1 MSVGKRGLV
10 LEGGAMR
17 GLFTAG
23 VLDVLMEKGV
33 AFDGVIGVS
42 AGAAFGSNL
51 VSGQIGRSL
60 RYNLAYCRDKRYCS
74 LRSLLRTGDLFG
86 AEFCYRT
93 LPLSLDLFDFDAYRE
108 SPTAFYA
115 VATDVDTGEAVYLDC
130 KGVDDPRVLDAI
142 RASASMPLVSRPVS
156 LDGRRLLDGGV
167 SDSVPLEYFESIGY
181 TKNLVVLTKPLGYRR
196 KRASR
201 LACGLL
207 RRYPG
212 VARAMRERHIRYN
225 ETLQSIERREAAG
238 EILVI
243 RPDVPLP
250 IGRTSHSKSD
260 LQAVYD
266 LGRAVAERRL
276 DDLLRFLKA

>member
-23 VLDVLMEKGV
+23 VLDVLMENNIS
-33 AFDGVIGVS
+33 FDGVIGVS

-74 LRSLLRTGDLFG
+74 LRSLFRTGDLFG

-93 LPLSLDLFDFDAYRE
+93 LPLSLDLFDFAAYRE
-108 SPTAFYA
+108 SQTAFYA
-115 VATDVDTGEAVYLDC
+115 VATDADTGQALYLDC
-130 KGVDDPRVLDAI
+130 KGVDDLRVLDVI
-142 RASASMPLVSRPVS
+142 RASASMPLVSRPVL

-167 SDSVPLEYFESIGY
+167 SDSIPLSYFESIGF
-181 TKNLVVLTKPLGYRR
+181 TKNLVVLTKPRGYKR
-196 KRASR
+196 KPASR
-201 LACGLL
+201 LALTLL
-207 RRYPG
+207 KYKGIRQ
-212 VARAMRERHIRYN
+212 AMKTRHLRYN
-225 ETLQSIERREAAG
+225 ETLEMIERREAEG

-243 RPDVPLP
+243 RPASPLP
-250 IGRTSHSKSD
+250 IGRTSHSKAE
-260 LQAVYD
+260 LQTVYE
-266 LGRAVAERRL
+266 LGRAEAERRL
-276 DDLLRFLKA
+276 PEILRFFEA

>member
-1 MSVGKRGLV
+1 MSAGKRGLV

-23 VLDVLMEKGV
+23 VLDVLMENNIS
-33 AFDGVIGVS
+33 FDGVIGVS

-108 SPTAFYA
+108 SQTAFYA
-115 VATDVDTGEAVYLDC
+115 VATDADTGEALYLDC
-130 KGVDDPRVLDAI
+130 KGVDDTRVLDVI
-142 RASASMPLVSRPVS
+142 RASASMPLVSRPVL

-167 SDSVPLEYFESIGY
+167 SDSIPLSYFESIGF
-181 TKNLVVLTKPLGYRR
+181 TKNLVVLTKPRGYKR
-196 KRASR
+196 KPASR
-201 LACGLL
+201 LALTLL
-207 RRYPG
+207 KYKGIRQT
-212 VARAMRERHIRYN
+212 MKTRHLRYN
-225 ETLQSIERREAAG
+225 ETLEMIERREAAG

-243 RPDVPLP
+243 RPASPLP
-250 IGRTSHSKSD
+250 IGRTSHSKAE
-260 LQAVYD
+260 LQTVYE
-266 LGRAVAERRL
+266 LGRAEAERRL
-276 DDLLRFLKA
+276 PEILRFFEA

>member
-23 VLDVLMEKGV
+23 VLDVLMENNIS
-33 AFDGVIGVS
+33 FDGVIGVS

-74 LRSLLRTGDLFG
+74 LRSLFRTGDLFG

-108 SPTAFYA
+108 SQTAFYA
-115 VATDVDTGEAVYLDC
+115 VATDADTGQALYLDC
-130 KGVDDPRVLDAI
+130 KGGDDLRVLDVI
-142 RASASMPLVSRPVS
+142 RASASMPLVSRPVL

-167 SDSVPLEYFESIGY
+167 SDSIPLSYFESIGF
-181 TKNLVVLTKPLGYRR
+181 TKNLVVLTKPRGYKR
-196 KRASR
+196 KPASR
-201 LACGLL
+201 LALTLL
-207 RRYPG
+207 KYKGIRQT
-212 VARAMRERHIRYN
+212 MKTRHLRYN
-225 ETLQSIERREAAG
+225 ETLEMIERREAEG

-243 RPDVPLP
+243 RPASPLP
-250 IGRTSHSKSD
+250 IGRTSHSKAE
-260 LQAVYD
+260 LQTVYE
-266 LGRAVAERRL
+266 LGRAEAERRL
-276 DDLLRFLKA
+276 PELLRFFGN

>member
-23 VLDVLMEKGV
+23 VLDVLMENNIS
-33 AFDGVIGVS
+33 FDGVIGVS

-74 LRSLLRTGDLFG
+74 LRSLFRTGDLFG

-108 SPTAFYA
+108 SQTAFYA
-115 VATDVDTGEAVYLDC
+115 VATDADTGQALYLDC
-130 KGVDDPRVLDAI
+130 KGGDDLRVLDVI
-142 RASASMPLVSRPVS
+142 RASASMPLVSRPVL

-167 SDSVPLEYFESIGY
+167 SDSIPLSYFESIGF
-181 TKNLVVLTKPLGYRR
+181 TKNLVVLTKPRGYKR
-196 KRASR
+196 KPASR
-201 LACGLL
+201 LALTLL
-207 RRYPG
+207 KYKGIRQ
-212 VARAMRERHIRYN
+212 AMKTRHLRYN
-225 ETLQSIERREAAG
+225 ETLEMIERREAEG

-243 RPDVPLP
+243 RPASPLP
-250 IGRTSHSKSD
+250 IGRTSHSKAE
-260 LQAVYD
+260 LQTVYE
-266 LGRAVAERRL
+266 LGRAEAERRL
-276 DDLLRFLKA
+276 PELLRFFGN

>member
-1 MSVGKRGLV
+1 MNAEKRGLV

-23 VLDVLMEKGV
+23 VLDVLMEKGIT
-33 AFDGVIGVS
+33 FDGVIGVS

-51 VSGQIGRSL
+51 ISGQIGRSL
-60 RYNLAYCRDKRYCS
+60 RYNLAFCRDKRYCS

-93 LPLSLDLFDFDAYRE
+93 LPLTLDIFDFKAYRE
-108 SPTAFYA
+108 SQTAFYA

-130 KGVDDPRVLDAI
+130 KGVDDLRVLDSI
-142 RASASMPLVSRPVS
+142 RASASMPLVSRPVC

-167 SDSVPLEYFESIGY
+167 SDSIPLSYFESIGY

-196 KRASR
+196 ERASR
-201 LACGLL
+201 AACAML
-207 RRYPG
+207 RKFPG
-212 VARAMRERHIRYN
+212 IARATRERHIRYN
-225 ETLQSIERREAAG
+225 KTLESIERREAAG

-243 RPDVPLP
+243 RPDAPLP
-250 IGRTSHSKSD
+250 IGRISHSRSA

-276 DDLLRFLKA
+276 PELRAFL